1 MRTVKAWAIVHS
13 GDELDLFDERCP
25 VYWLRRI
32 AKKEA
37 FQRSFKDSRV
47 VRVEI
52 REVKPKRKRA
62 GGEG

>member
-1 MRTVKAWAIVHS
+1 MRTVKAWAIVMD
-13 GDELDLFDERCP
+13 GTLCTERTPSFC
-25 VYWLRRI
+25 VYPSKSKAQARI
-32 AKKEA
+32 ANEHE
-37 FQRSFKDSRV
+37 RI